1 MKHKTKTIIVTGGEG
16 FIGSNLIN
24 KLNAKLKNL
33 KIISIDN
40 NLSKQSNRIKAN
52 KTNEIVYIKG
62 HTKQIKTLLKK
73 EKNIDTIFHFGEFSR
88 IVKSF
93 EHSEK
98 CFSSNHS
105 GTLEVIKFCSN
116 NNIRIIYSASSS
128 KFGNKGRDEN
138 LSPYSWTK
146 SKNIELIKNYAKWFN
161 LDYEI
166 VYFYNVYGPGQ
177 IRNGHMAAVI
187 GIFES
192 CYLEGKPLTVIKPG
206 TQKRDFTHVDDI
218 INGVMLAWKKRLN
231 GEFMLGTN
239 KNSRVIEIAKL
250 FDHPIEYIEKKPGE
264 RLAST
269 IPDLNSQKRLG
280 YKAKIKIEDYIKT
293 FVKQNAKSE

>member
-1 MKHKTKTIIVTGGEG
+1 MKQKIKTIVVTGGEG

-24 KLNAKLKNL
+24 KLNSKLKNL

-40 NLSKQSNRIKAN
+40 GLSKQSNRIKAN
-52 KTNEIVYIKG
+52 KNNKIIYIKG
-62 HTKQIKTLLKK
+62 HTKQIKSLLKK
-73 EKNIDTIFHFGEFSR
+73 EKSIDTIFHFGEFSR

-98 CFSSNHS
+98 CFSSNHT

-116 NNIRIIYSASSS
+116 NKIRIIYSASSS

-187 GIFES
+187 GIFEN
-192 CYLEGKPLTVIKPG
+192 CYLKGKPLTVIKPG

-218 INGVMLAWKKRLN
+218 INGVMLAWKKKLN

-239 KNSRVIEIAKL
+239 KNSSVIDIAKL
-250 FDHPIEYIEKKPGE
+250 FNHPIEYIGEKPGE

-269 IPDLNSQKRLG
+269 IPDINSQKRLG
-280 YKAKIKIEDYIKT
+280 YKAQIKIEDYIKT
-293 FVKQNAKSE
+293 FVKQNAKPK